1 VLQDL
6 KDPLEL
12 PELLNML
19 LDPLVPQ
26 EPPAALALREKKE
39 TPVQLDTMVLQV
51 LKESRA
57 LMELPVDPDPLV
69 REETMEHLAL
79 LVPLVIL
86 AQRENPE
93 HMELK
98 V

>member
-1 VLQDL
+1 
-6 KDPLEL
+6 
-12 PELLNML
+12 MH
-19 LDPLVPQ
+19 
-26 EPPAALALREKKE
+26 
-39 TPVQLDTMVLQV
+39 
-51 LKESRA
+51 
-57 LMELPVDPDPLV
+57 PDPLV
-69 REETMEHLAL
+69 REATTEPLAL